1 MFVCKHLSVGVAIVV
16 ATALGAA
23 VATAQTSPAGPL
35 APPPSSNPN
44 CAVSTARIG
53 TLSITQIFGVPGEA
67 PSSACMQL
75 EIANPSPGD
84 MVPVG
89 GYVIGGFALD
99 PLVAADQGTGI
110 TGLQV
115 FMDDPNQGGSAIG
128 SVVPTGKSF
137 SLTVQIPSSSAGSP
151 HALFVQATS
160 ISGRAGIVAIPV
172 VVGNLTPAAP
182 TRTP

>member
-1 MFVCKHLSVGVAIVV
+1 MP
-16 ATALGAA
+16 AA
-23 VATAQTSPAGPL
+23 VAGVVALALGGAVAFAQTSPAS
-35 APPPSSNPN
+35 APSSNPN

-53 TLSITQIFGVPGEA
+53 SLDVTQIFGVLGQA
-67 PSSACMQL
+67 PPSACIQL
-75 EIANPSPGD
+75 EVANPSPGD

-89 GYVIGGFALD
+89 GYVIGGFAQD

-110 TGLQV
+110 TGVQV
-115 FMDDPNQGGSAIG
+115 FMDDPNLGGSEIG
-128 SVVPTGKSF
+128 SVTPTGRSF

-151 HALFVQATS
+151 HAVFVQALSTT
-160 ISGRAGIVAIPV
+160 GRAGIVAIPV